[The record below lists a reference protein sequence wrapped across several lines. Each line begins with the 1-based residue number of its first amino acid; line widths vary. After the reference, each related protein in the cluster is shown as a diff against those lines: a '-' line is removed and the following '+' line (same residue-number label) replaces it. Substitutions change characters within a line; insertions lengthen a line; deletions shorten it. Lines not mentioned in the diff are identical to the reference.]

1 MAIFFFSVNIYVLS
15 AYYVQNFI
23 DFRAGV
29 AKVKGLGS
37 IIQYSKRMIQT
48 KMYQCEGMGWTGS
61 LGLVDA
67 NYFIWSG

>member
-1 MAIFFFSVNIYVLS
+1 M
-15 AYYVQNFI
+15 QNFI